1 MVAFQIHL
9 VARVDDCSKVAQNLK
24 RSTQC
29 EDLLTVR
36 LAWSKNVHEEKR
48 LSKTDDPGSRNPK
61 FCVLLNLSLFLKK
74 WLQDGD
80 RATSQWLFA
89 NGRTDQTSAE
99 DAQDKETERCKTL
112 CTKMQKSI
120 LDDTTV
126 FERSL
131 LAGKLGTHSIRKY
144 AATVVRKCS
153 IPKDNLNHRA
163 RWKSKQIQ
171 DTYVGMEL
179 KAGLTFLV
187 QAIYKAREGLGLTD
201 DWMSRFVAPAITAA
215 FDEGVGAVLGQALL
229 WACMNPVVADL
240 KRG

>member
-1 MVAFQIHL
+1 MEEVLDGFRVNGSAINRLRHAAMVAFQIHL

-89 NGRTDQTSAE
+89 NGRTDQTSGE
-99 DAQDKETERCKTL
+99 DAPDKETERCKTL
-112 CTKMQKSI
+112 YAKMLKSI
-120 LDDTTV
+120 LDDSTI

-131 LAGKLGTHSIRKY
+131 LAGKLGGTHSIRKC
-144 AATVVRKCS
+144 AATVARKS
-153 IPKDNLNHRA
+153 GVSKDNLDYRA
-163 RWKSKQIQ
+163 RWKSERMQ
-171 DTYVGMEL
+171 DNYVGMEL
-179 KAGLTFLV
+179 KLA
-187 QAIYKAREGLGLTD
+187 
-201 DWMSRFVAPAITAA
+201 
-215 FDEGVGAVLGQALL
+215 
-229 WACMNPVVADL
+229 
-240 KRG
+240 